1 MKYKKIINNPQ
12 EILERGEVK
21 KIETIC
27 GYIDELKADKIAD
40 LPLMDVFNTAVYLG
54 LKKKFYL
61 EKYAETYDKKNPKDN
76 PNRKELRAVTF
87 LYRLMPHAFG
97 LIEREALKVSNKGV
111 IDLADNMVHL
121 VTQNK
126 TGEVDERQKA
136 IISKVEELEELL
148 SENKE

>member
-54 LKKKFYL
+54 LKKSFIL
-61 EKYAETYDKKNPKDN
+61 KNM
-76 PNRKELRAVTF
+76 LRRMIKRIQRT
-87 LYRLMPHAFG
+87 
-97 LIEREALKVSNKGV
+97 
-111 IDLADNMVHL
+111 
-121 VTQNK
+121 TQIGK
-126 TGEVDERQKA
+126 
-136 IISKVEELEELL
+136 S
-148 SENKE
+148 